1 MDSKRQLETQVALH
15 QKTKELFNAAEL
27 ELNTLRLQQ
36 GGGEPR
42 HSLSIPTTPIIRGG
56 DKTCMHVQKNITSQ
70 TMHLS
75 IHVQTSIISIPVI
88 TSLDLKQL
96 ILAGSELVLVA
107 FCNVIAPDTDHLHAS
122 PSSWEGY
129 KTINCLLCILM
140 LSSMYSTGLFF
151 LDFIQNDPVK

>member
-1 MDSKRQLETQVALH
+1 MDAKRQLETQVALH
-15 QKTKELFNAAEL
+15 QKTKELLNAAEL

-42 HSLSIPTTPIIRGG
+42 HSLGTPTTPIIRGG
-56 DKTCMHVQKNITSQ
+56 YKTCTHVQKNITSQ

-96 ILAGSELVLVA
+96 ILAGNELVLVA
-107 FCNVIAPDTDHLHAS
+107 FCNVTH
-122 PSSWEGY
+122 
-129 KTINCLLCILM
+129 
-140 LSSMYSTGLFF
+140 
-151 LDFIQNDPVK
+151 